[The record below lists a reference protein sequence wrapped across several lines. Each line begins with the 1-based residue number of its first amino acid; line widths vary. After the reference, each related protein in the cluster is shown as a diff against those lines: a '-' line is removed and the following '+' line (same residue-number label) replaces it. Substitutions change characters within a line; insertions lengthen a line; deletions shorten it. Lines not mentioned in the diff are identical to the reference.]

1 MLKIQQLKL
10 PVVHTK
16 QELEE
21 KIQKI
26 IKIPKKELLC
36 YKIIKRSLDARGGKL
51 QYVYTIEIKVKKE
64 TEILKRC
71 SA

>member
-36 YKIIKRSLDARGGKL
+36 YKIIKRSLDARGGGKGIRL
-51 QYVYTIEIKVKKE
+51 
-64 TEILKRC
+64 
-71 SA
+71 